1 MGFKILAI
9 NPGSTSTKAAL
20 YEDERLL
27 LEVTLRHT
35 PEQLARFHSV
45 MDQMEWR
52 RDMIL
57 RGVEERGFPVSDLS
71 AVIGRGGLTKPI
83 ESGIYEVDDAMV
95 HDLHHPRMM
104 HACNLGGLI
113 AREIAQRAGV
123 KAYIADPGVVEE
135 MDELVHMTGLPQIR
149 RISILHTLNQRA
161 IARIY
166 AREQGRKYEEMNL
179 VIMHMGGGISVAAH
193 ERGRIV
199 DNNNALNGDGPFSP
213 ERSGTLP
220 AIGLVDLC
228 FSGEYTRD
236 QILKLLAGKGG
247 LTAHLGT
254 NSVVE
259 VVERIEKG
267 DEHAR
272 LVLDAMCYNMGKQI
286 GAMVAAL
293 SGKVDAILITGGIA
307 HSQYV
312 VERVRRQVE
321 CFAPVAVYPGENE
334 QGALAMN
341 ALLALRGEIVPKVYE

>member
-1 MGFKILAI
+1 
-9 NPGSTSTKAAL
+9 
-20 YEDERLL
+20 
-27 LEVTLRHT
+27 
-35 PEQLARFHSV
+35 
-45 MDQMEWR
+45 
-52 RDMIL
+52 
-57 RGVEERGFPVSDLS
+57 
-71 AVIGRGGLTKPI
+71 
-83 ESGIYEVDDAMV
+83 
-95 HDLHHPRMM
+95 MM

-123 KAYIADPGVVEE
+123 KAYIADPGVVDE

-166 AREQGRKYEEMNL
+166 ARARTGAEVRGDESGHHAHGRR
-179 VIMHMGGGISVAAH
+179 HFGGRSRA
-193 ERGRIV
+193 GRIV

-321 CFAPVAVYPGENE
+321 CFRSCRRLSRRERA
-334 QGALAMN
+334 GALAMN